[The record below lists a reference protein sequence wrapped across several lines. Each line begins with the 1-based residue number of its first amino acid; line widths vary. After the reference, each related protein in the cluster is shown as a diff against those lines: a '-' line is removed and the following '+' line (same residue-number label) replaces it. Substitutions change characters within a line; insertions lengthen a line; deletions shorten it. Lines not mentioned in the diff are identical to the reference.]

1 MTFCWGISFCW
12 SCAMCT
18 YSNRMPRNRHPH
30 TKPTAHPAVTRHTY
44 EISYVLYRSQSAQ
57 KSQANIVF
65 TKCECLSTWDDGGR
79 SWAYLLLA
87 LRWLWQIRPSSD
99 KIIHLQVIAGPKTRS
114 HTMSGVKNSP
124 ASVRMF
130 SSFRIFGWNEIEP
143 TQHFEVY
150 SRMLR
155 LFRISFVVLVGQR
168 WTMGHT
174 RPGTK
179 RCRWEFPKFNHQY
192 TLTTL

>member
-1 MTFCWGISFCW
+1 MMVDG
-12 SCAMCT
+12 
-18 YSNRMPRNRHPH
+18 
-30 TKPTAHPAVTRHTY
+30 VGHTY
-44 EISYVLYRSQSAQ
+44 
-57 KSQANIVF
+57 
-65 TKCECLSTWDDGGR
+65 
-79 SWAYLLLA
+79 YLPFA
-87 LRWLWQIRPSSD
+87 DYGKSSD

-130 SSFRIFGWNEIEP
+130 SSFRIFGWNEIEH

-168 WTMGHT
+168 
-174 RPGTK
+174 
-179 RCRWEFPKFNHQY
+179 
-192 TLTTL
+192 